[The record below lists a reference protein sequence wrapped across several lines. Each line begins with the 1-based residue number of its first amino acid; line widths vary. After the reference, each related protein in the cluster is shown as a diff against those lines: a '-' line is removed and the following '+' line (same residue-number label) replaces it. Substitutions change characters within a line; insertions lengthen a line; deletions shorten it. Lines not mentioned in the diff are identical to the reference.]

1 MVSNDVPGSP
11 EWWWQPTEVAQD
23 PLGEAGDGFRWEVG
37 MEEGKD
43 AEKVGLLVSLLTCS

>member
-1 MVSNDVPGSP
+1 MVVAAHRGCSGPPG
-11 EWWWQPTEVAQD
+11 
-23 PLGEAGDGFRWEVG
+23 GGGDGFRWEVG